1 MKFNFFKKIWGR
13 KEKPQKER
21 PDKDRIYHTDENR
34 ISGRHQG
41 IQSGEHQGKIN
52 FYRGADF
59 KILPLITE
67 KTLRLAKEN
76 KYTFLVEPKV
86 NKEQIKNAVEKVFNV
101 KVIKVRTINYKKRQR
116 GLTKIKSTRPRFKK
130 AIVQLQSGQTIP
142 IFE

>member
-1 MKFNFFKKIWGR
+1 MKFNFFKKIWGK
-13 KEKPQKER
+13 KEKPEEEKPEEEKEEKKEVTFE
-21 PDKDRIYHTDENR
+21 P
-34 ISGRHQG
+34 
-41 IQSGEHQGKIN
+41 
-52 FYRGADF
+52 YRGIDF

-86 NKEQIKNAVEKVFNV
+86 NKKQIKSAIEKIFNV
-101 KVIKVRTINYKKRQR
+101 KVVKVRTMNYKKRIR

-130 AIVQLQSGQTIP
+130 AIVQLQSGQTIS